1 MKAKLVK
8 ESLDELFEKKSNA
21 ATEKAKIEKETS
33 VKVINDIKEKIAA
46 LKKKEKELE
55 SELQKQAGPIA
66 KSKIKIEL
74 DEIKEKISKWNKKL

>member
-1 MKAKLVK
+1 MKAKFVV